1 MVCTESVWLFL
12 NWMPT
17 IVLKRVCD
25 VFVSS
30 HNLLINLIKSFESC
44 ITDRSIMALC
54 VCFSS
59 LLVFLSS
66 MYLVDMSQIM
76 RKNMLLHI
84 RKQRCRSAVQL
95 LRNDQHLCFHYI
107 ESTIPLIA

>member
-1 MVCTESVWLFL
+1 MVCTESVLRFL
-12 NWMPT
+12 NWMPI
-17 IVLKRVCD
+17 IVLKRGFD

-54 VCFSS
+54 VGFSS

-66 MYLVDMSQIM
+66 MFLVYMRQTM
-76 RKNMLLHI
+76 RKTCFCMYEN
-84 RKQRCRSAVQL
+84 KGADQL
-95 LRNDQHLCFHYI
+95 CSNCAMI
-107 ESTIPLIA
+107 STYVFTT

>member
-12 NWMPT
+12 NWMPIT
-17 IVLKRVCD
+17 VLKRVCD

-44 ITDRSIMALC
+44 ITGRSIMTLC

-76 RKNMLLHI
+76 RKTCFCIYEN
-84 RKQRCRSAVQL
+84 KGADQL
-95 LRNDQHLCFHYI
+95 CSYCAMV
-107 ESTIPLIA
+107 STYVFTIWKVLSL